1 MSRHSTQKAFT
12 LIEVMIATILVGL
25 AISALMAANGT
36 FTMVNSAGLDLSTA
50 EFLVEQMREMILLT
64 AYGALP
70 ALDNTTYSPPRD
82 ANGQLLNA
90 FSNFSQKIAVVKVSA
105 TNFQQVDA
113 SSKFIRVTVQIE
125 HNGVLVTEASW
136 VRADP
141 S

>member
-1 MSRHSTQKAFT
+1 MSRHSTQRAFT

-50 EFLVEQMREMILLT
+50 EFLTEQIREMTLLT

-82 ANGQLLNA
+82 ANGQPLNA
-90 FSNFSQKIAVVKVSA
+90 FSNFSQKIEVVKVSA

-125 HNGVLVTEASW
+125 HNGDLVTEASW